1 MWNIPW
7 RSQGEKEVD
16 MTLIQVIKAFEAIAS
31 NQPSVNMIVQND
43 IFRLNACSDAKYG
56 VFGWTQG
63 IHSTGVDANTITYNF
78 TFFYVDRLTEDR
90 SNQIEV
96 QSVGIET
103 LDNIIRDMDAKGLYV
118 DSNYTMQT
126 FNQRFLD
133 ECAGVFCNVSI
144 SVPAS
149 SLCSESFA
157 DFARVD
163 YNNDI
168 MTY

>member
-1 MWNIPW
+1 
-7 RSQGEKEVD
+7 

-31 NQPSVNMIVQND
+31 SQPSVNMIVRND
-43 IFRLNACSDAKYG
+43 IFRLNACSDARYG

-144 SVPAS
+144 SVPAA

-157 DFARVD
+157 DFARND
-163 YNNDI
+163 YKDDFMI
-168 MTY
+168 Y